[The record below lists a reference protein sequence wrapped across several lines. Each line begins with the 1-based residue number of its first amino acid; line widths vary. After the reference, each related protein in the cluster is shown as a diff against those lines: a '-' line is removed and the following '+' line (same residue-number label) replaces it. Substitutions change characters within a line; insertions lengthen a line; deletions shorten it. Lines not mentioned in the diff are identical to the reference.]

1 MKVFAEPIAVRY
13 ATKADDSFIAIA
25 EPEYTY
31 DEDRQTSTIVDGL
44 TSSCV
49 RSTMA
54 TNKQEADHQMD
65 D

>member
-1 MKVFAEPIAVRY
+1 MKSFAEPIAVRY
-13 ATKADDSFIAIA
+13 ATKADSSVAIA

-31 DEDRQTSTIVDGL
+31 DEDRQTSTVIDGL

-54 TNKQEADHQMD
+54 TNKQEADHHMD